1 MPMLTIFIS
10 SLRIALIYAF
20 FAGLWIVFSDMA
32 LESMV
37 SDVALMSRLQTYK
50 GWFFVL
56 VTAVMLC
63 FLVFSAL
70 LKIERINEFDS
81 LTGLLNHH
89 MFMEQVSRKLLNK
102 QAKQKVVVIYQDI
115 DRFSKVNEALGFGLA
130 NQALADYARELKA
143 GFHSNV
149 LLARFPPDQ
158 FAVAF
163 ISDEELSLLDE
174 QISKLKRLFS
184 KTMLGYKVSA
194 TSTLGV
200 AISPQDGN
208 EVKTLMSAA
217 AEALIKAKQGPPGN
231 IEFFNKALSEQEK
244 EKQLLVNDL
253 REALVDKKLFLVYQ
267 PQYQLLTGELTG
279 VEVLARWQHPDK
291 GFIAPDVFVKLAEEY
306 GLCDQLSAFVVSSA
320 EQELSSHGLLGEY
333 IKRVSINISAIEFNS
348 PPLMDTLIE
357 NIETAEQLFPY
368 LQLEITETATL
379 DNLEKSAALIDRLKS
394 KGLKFSVDDF
404 GTGYTSLAMLK
415 DLPIDEIK
423 IDRSFINELEKG
435 GKSKAIVDAIIAMTK
450 GFGIDSVAEGIESR
464 AQMELL
470 KAIGCSEGQGYYLA
484 MPMTIEKLKAHVVT
498 GSEKAV

>member
-1 MPMLTIFIS
+1 MLTIFTS
-10 SLRIALIYAF
+10 AVRIALIYAF

-37 SDVALMSRLQTYK
+37 SDLALMSRLQTYK

-70 LKIERINEFDS
+70 LKIERINEFDP

-89 MFMEQVSRKLLNK
+89 MFMEQLSRKLLNK
-102 QAKQKVVVIYQDI
+102 QAKQKIVVIYQDI
-115 DRFSKVNEALGFGLA
+115 DRFAKINEVLGFGLA

-149 LLARFPPDQ
+149 LIARFPPDQ
-158 FAVAF
+158 FAIAF
-163 ISDEELSLLDE
+163 ISDKDLSLLDE
-174 QISKLKRLFS
+174 RITQLKRLFS
-184 KTMLGYKVSA
+184 KAMLAYKISA
-194 TSTLGV
+194 TSTLGI

-208 EVKTLMSAA
+208 ETKALMSAA
-217 AEALIKAKQGPPGN
+217 AEALVKAKQGSPGN

-253 REALVDKKLFLVYQ
+253 REAVQAKKLFLVYQ
-267 PQYQLLTGELTG
+267 PQYQLQTGVLTG
-279 VEVLARWQHPDK
+279 VEVLARWQHPEK
-291 GFIAPDVFVKLAEEY
+291 GFVAPDIFVKLAEEF
-306 GLCDQLSAFVVSSA
+306 GLCDELSAFVVSRA
-320 EQELSSHGLLGEY
+320 EEELAGRGLLGQA
-333 IKRVSINISAIEFNS
+333 IKRVSINISALEFNS
-348 PPLMDTLIE
+348 PPLMETLME
-357 NIETAEQLFPY
+357 NIQRADQLFPY

-379 DNLEKSAALIDRLKS
+379 DNLEKSAALIESLKS

-423 IDRSFINELEKG
+423 IDRSFINDLEKG

-450 GFGIDSVAEGIESR
+450 GFGIDSVAEGIESG
-464 AQMELL
+464 AQLELL
-470 KAIGCSEGQGYYLA
+470 KAIGCSEGQGYFLA
-484 MPMTIEKLKAHVVT
+484 MPMTIEKLEAHIKM
-498 GSEKAV
+498 GSE

>member
-1 MPMLTIFIS
+1 M
-10 SLRIALIYAF
+10 
-20 FAGLWIVFSDMA
+20 
-32 LESMV
+32 
-37 SDVALMSRLQTYK
+37 
-50 GWFFVL
+50 
-56 VTAVMLC
+56 
-63 FLVFSAL
+63 
-70 LKIERINEFDS
+70 
-81 LTGLLNHH
+81 
-89 MFMEQVSRKLLNK
+89 
-102 QAKQKVVVIYQDI
+102 
-115 DRFSKVNEALGFGLA
+115 
-130 NQALADYARELKA
+130 
-143 GFHSNV
+143 
-149 LLARFPPDQ
+149 
-158 FAVAF
+158 
-163 ISDEELSLLDE
+163 
-174 QISKLKRLFS
+174 
-184 KTMLGYKVSA
+184 
-194 TSTLGV
+194 
-200 AISPQDGN
+200 
-208 EVKTLMSAA
+208 
-217 AEALIKAKQGPPGN
+217 
-231 IEFFNKALSEQEK
+231 
-244 EKQLLVNDL
+244 
-253 REALVDKKLFLVYQ
+253 DKKLFLVYQ

-348 PPLMDTLIE
+348 TPLMDTLIE